1 MKLFNL
7 NNQTILITGASG
19 FLGLQYSKFLCEQG
33 AKVYAIDLN
42 ENKKITNLK
51 NKYKNFKFYKCDIT
65 SEKDLKIMSNELFKK
80 NVPTVLINNAALD
93 FSPDDNNDFIKP
105 FEKYSNKAWN
115 KAMDVNVNGV
125 YLCCKII
132 GSKMANKKRG
142 SIINISSIYGII
154 SPDPKIYVNKIKK
167 NNFVKPI
174 PYSVSKSA
182 IINLTRYLAV
192 YWAKKNVRVN
202 NLILGGM
209 QNKQN
214 KTFIK
219 NYSERVPIGRM
230 AKINEY
236 NGPILF
242 LSSEL
247 SNYMTGANLI
257 IDGGWTAI

>member
-7 NNQTILITGASG
+7 SKESIFITGASG
-19 FLGLQYSKFLCEQG
+19 FLGLQYSKFLCDQG
-33 AKVYAIDLN
+33 AKVYAVDLN
-42 ENKKITNLK
+42 ENKKILNLK
-51 NKYKNFKFYKCDIT
+51 KKYKNFNFHKCNIT
-65 SEKDLKIMSNELFKK
+65 NEKNLIDLSNKWFKK
-80 NVPTVLINNAALD
+80 TAPTVLINNAALD
-93 FSPDDNNDFIKP
+93 FSPDDNDEFIKP
-105 FEKYSNKAWN
+105 FEKYSNEAWN

-142 SIINISSIYGII
+142 SIINVSSIYGIV
-154 SPDPKIYVNKIKK
+154 SPDPKIYENKNKNKK
-167 NNFVKPI
+167 FIKPI

-182 IINLTRYLAV
+182 IINLTKYLAV

-219 NYSERVPIGRM
+219 NYSNRVPFGRM

-242 LSSEL
+242 LSSNL
-247 SNYMTGANLI
+247 SSYMTGSNLV